1 MSADGITVV
10 MKYLESDLTAAG
22 VTDEDKLGI
31 YWIKPDDPAFY
42 FVSSVLDTVA
52 NSLVFTVPELGMAGL
67 YEIESIGVDEPARET
82 PRTGHLK
89 PSFPNPFS
97 QHTRI
102 PFDLGYTQPV
112 RVAIYSIT
120 GQLIASLAHREMS
133 AGSQE
138 ITWDGRDDS
147 GRVVPPGVYFCRIET
162 GVRTETSRA
171 VIVR

>member
-1 MSADGITVV
+1 
-10 MKYLESDLTAAG
+10 
-22 VTDEDKLGI
+22 
-31 YWIKPDDPAFY
+31 
-42 FVSSVLDTVA
+42 
-52 NSLVFTVPELGMAGL
+52 MAGL
-67 YEIESIGVDEPARET
+67 YEIESIGVDELPRET
-82 PRTGHLK
+82 PKTGQLK

-97 QHTRI
+97 QTTRI
-102 PFDLGYTQPV
+102 PFDLGQTQPV

-133 AGSQE
+133 AGSHE

-162 GVRTETSRA
+162 GLRIETSRI